1 MLVYGLRRDEE
12 GVSEAKVNG
21 NFKDSGV
28 KSCKVSNVLKVYKMS
43 KSFKNFKHEPEFKN
57 FKGSKSWSKC
67 VKDRFQSVSEQRFQK
82 SVSKQEIQ
90 M

>member
-1 MLVYGLRRDEE
+1 MT
-12 GVSEAKVNG
+12 KVCRKLKSMV

-43 KSFKNFKHEPEFKN
+43 KSFKNFKHEPEYKKFQKNFKHEPEFKN

-67 VKDRFQSVSEQRFQK
+67 VKAKISKVKISK
-82 SVSKQEIQ
+82 VSKSFKR
-90 M
+90 